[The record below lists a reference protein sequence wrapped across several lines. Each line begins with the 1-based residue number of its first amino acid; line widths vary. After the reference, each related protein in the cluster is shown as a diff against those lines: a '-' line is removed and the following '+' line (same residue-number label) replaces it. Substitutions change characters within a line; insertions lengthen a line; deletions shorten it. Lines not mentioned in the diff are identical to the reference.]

1 MKNDENPVVSGWDQI
16 WQGYRAPNF
25 FGRRLHAE
33 RSKTLRKIL
42 TGISLP
48 LTASIVDAGCG
59 SGSTLSILRSLG
71 YTKAIGIDA
80 AVNSL
85 KISGHLF
92 GFQTDKDV
100 FLRDIKQTG
109 FADGS
114 FDMVFSQGVLEHY
127 ENKSDAL
134 EIVKE
139 LCRISSRY
147 ILLVQPDQTSLTG
160 RLKELWQSISGASW
174 EKEYRYTKSDYNS
187 MLEKCGCRLIG
198 SGSSNLQEE
207 MWLLFSK
214 TGAAI

>member
-1 MKNDENPVVSGWDQI
+1 MKNDDNPVVNGWDQI

-33 RSKTLRKIL
+33 RIKTLRKVL
-42 TGISLP
+42 AGISLP

-59 SGSTLSILRSLG
+59 SGSTLSILRRLG
-71 YTKAIGIDA
+71 YAKAIGIDA

-85 KISGHLF
+85 KISAQLF

-127 ENKSDAL
+127 ENRSDAL

-139 LCRISSRY
+139 MCRISRRY

-160 RLKELWQSISGASW
+160 RLKELWHSLSGASW
-174 EKEYRYTKSDYNS
+174 EKEYRYTRTDYTS
-187 MLEKCGCRLIG
+187 MLDKCGFRLVG

-207 MWLLFSK
+207 MWLLYAK
-214 TGAAI
+214 TRAAI